1 MGVVQHRC
9 FRCGRLRAARALIG
23 LCTYPWLW
31 ACAPG
36 QPALIQVCTHPSFQV
51 WAPRPLIEVR
61 THPGALGLCAQA
73 ARLLIWVL
81 TNWASGVCWGCLSG
95 LHSLGAEGVGVQEA
109 MATAESSLNSC

>member
-1 MGVVQHRC
+1 MIGVHTYSGAFGLC
-9 FRCGRLRAARALIG
+9 AWAARPLIRVRTHLGFQVGVPRALIG
-23 LCTYPWLW
+23 IC
-31 ACAPG
+31 
-36 QPALIQVCTHPSFQV
+36 
-51 WAPRPLIEVR
+51 